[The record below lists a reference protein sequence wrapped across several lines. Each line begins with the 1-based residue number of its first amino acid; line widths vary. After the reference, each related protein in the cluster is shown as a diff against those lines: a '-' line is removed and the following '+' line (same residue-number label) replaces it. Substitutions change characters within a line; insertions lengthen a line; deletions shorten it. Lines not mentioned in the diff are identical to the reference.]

1 MTETD
6 APTLMDQITDE
17 AARANPW
24 PLFEQLRET
33 PVARQPDG
41 TYVVS
46 GYAEIVALL
55 HDPRVSSDP
64 NKRPDGG
71 MTGGRIEPAFINT
84 DPPEHATLRR
94 ETTSFFGPPHRP
106 DKVAKLEPWMHETV
120 NRLIDG
126 FADREQ
132 IDVVDDF
139 AYPFPVSAICRIL
152 GVPPEDEP
160 KFHDWSGALI
170 VALGLRMH
178 PEGHQAEFQ
187 AALKAN
193 QEMTDYLG
201 ALAEA
206 HAKDPGDDILSG
218 LATDKGPDAMT
229 MESIKSTARLLLIA
243 GHETTVNLISNGTLT
258 LLRHPE
264 HIERVRNEPEYV
276 IRLVEE
282 LLRFEPPVQMVPNRA
297 ALEDIAVGET
307 TIPAGAP
314 ITLVHA
320 AANRDPRRFADP
332 ATFDPDRQDG
342 VEGQHLG
349 LGGGVHYCFGAP
361 LARLEVQIAL
371 RTLFRRLDNPR
382 LVEDPPPYRP
392 SPVLRGPVHLPIAM
406 DGVHP
411 A

>member
-24 PLFEQLRET
+24 PLFERLRET

-64 NKRPDGG
+64 TKRADGG

-84 DPPEHATLRR
+84 DPPEHDTLRR

-106 DKVAKLEPWMHETV
+106 DMVAKLEPWMHETV

-218 LATDKGPDAMT
+218 LATDKGPDAMN

-243 GHETTVNLISNGTLT
+243 GH
-258 LLRHPE
+258 
-264 HIERVRNEPEYV
+264 
-276 IRLVEE
+276 
-282 LLRFEPPVQMVPNRA
+282 
-297 ALEDIAVGET
+297 
-307 TIPAGAP
+307 
-314 ITLVHA
+314 
-320 AANRDPRRFADP
+320 
-332 ATFDPDRQDG
+332 
-342 VEGQHLG
+342 
-349 LGGGVHYCFGAP
+349 
-361 LARLEVQIAL
+361 
-371 RTLFRRLDNPR
+371 
-382 LVEDPPPYRP
+382 
-392 SPVLRGPVHLPIAM
+392 
-406 DGVHP
+406 
-411 A
+411 